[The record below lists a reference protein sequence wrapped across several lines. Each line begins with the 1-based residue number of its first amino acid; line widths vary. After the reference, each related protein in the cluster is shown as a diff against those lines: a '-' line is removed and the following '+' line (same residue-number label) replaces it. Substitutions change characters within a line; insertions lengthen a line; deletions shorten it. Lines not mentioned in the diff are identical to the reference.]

1 MYVILHTYKALP
13 WHVECVTLI
22 LVHIPLQSILHEFL
36 SNGLTKVMTWSSR
49 DWHSYNVIVA
59 SACGVQVG
67 TWELAVGRDRRMH
80 IWGIFDIVKYWE
92 GHILVSRDHDPQ
104 LCLCDLQEAELTLK
118 QLENDWSQEWSL
130 LMTRTHRMSP
140 CRIFLSIVVDNLF
153 AFFWLVLL
161 GARIQWSPGVDCLQS
176 NLVWQDVSRSSC
188 FFVCFFCSVSHCSWR
203 FFI

>member
-49 DWHSYNVIVA
+49 DWHSCNVIVA

-67 TWELAVGRDRRMH
+67 TWELAVGRDRRIH

-118 QLENDWSQEWSL
+118 QSFLHLHSRTWLESGMVPTNDEDTSDE
-130 LMTRTHRMSP
+130 
-140 CRIFLSIVVDNLF
+140 
-153 AFFWLVLL
+153 
-161 GARIQWSPGVDCLQS
+161 
-176 NLVWQDVSRSSC
+176 
-188 FFVCFFCSVSHCSWR
+188 SVSYLPVDSR
-203 FFI
+203 R